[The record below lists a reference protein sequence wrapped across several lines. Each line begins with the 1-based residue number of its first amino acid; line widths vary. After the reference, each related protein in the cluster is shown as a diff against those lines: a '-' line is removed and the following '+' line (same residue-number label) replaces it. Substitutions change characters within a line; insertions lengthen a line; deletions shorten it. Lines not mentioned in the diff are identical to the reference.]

1 MKGNDIKVPATSG
14 SGITSALV
22 FLLLLLLAG
31 CMTETAPIT
40 NDPLDNV
47 GSKLDEAAWKK
58 VQAATNEK
66 TVEKL
71 LQRIRSEL
79 PQHWTVSYAKEHSWL
94 EVVRNK
100 PVAFLHYY
108 INMPAPSPSDSGD
121 PPSLGEFSFAFRVV
135 PYLKR
140 SDYNRLKTENIR
152 NQREMS
158 TLYETLVKKHV
169 SHKFDSFIVSG
180 NDPNGKLV
188 ERYNQL
194 QESLHNLP
202 DYFYQDLTLESEWS
216 EWLTGPP
223 YKQVTDDVIRQECA
237 QVMDR
242 VIGLLSKYEG
252 SSHKTP

>member
-1 MKGNDIKVPATSG
+1 MKGKNTNVPAM
-14 SGITSALV
+14 
-22 FLLLLLLAG
+22 FLLLLMLAG
-31 CMTETAPIT
+31 CMTETAPMP

-66 TVEKL
+66 TVEQL
-71 LQRIRSEL
+71 LQQIRSEI
-79 PQHWTVSYAKEHSWL
+79 PQHWTVSYEKETSWM
-94 EVVRNK
+94 EVVRSEPVTLFRYVINGDTSQK
-100 PVAFLHYY
+100 PE
-108 INMPAPSPSDSGD
+108 
-121 PPSLGEFSFAFRVV
+121 LGEFSFAFRVV
-135 PYLKR
+135 PYMKR
-140 SDYNRLKTENIR
+140 SDYNRLKAENIR

-180 NDPNGKLV
+180 DDPNGKLV

-194 QESLHNLP
+194 NESLHNLP
-202 DYFYQDLTLESEWS
+202 DYYYQDLTLKSEWS

-223 YKQVTDDVIRQECA
+223 YNQVVDDAARQECA
-237 QVMDR
+237 QVMDK

-252 SSHKTP
+252 AAHKTP